1 MDLRPDMSAG
11 DRLKVARRAA
21 GLTQEQLAE
30 RSGVNV
36 DTIRKLEQNQRHSMR
51 VTTANALAKAVG
63 IETTGLLL
71 GVAED
76 DRADDPQL
84 RRIREARVPAEDFV
98 PRVDADDEDA
108 APDLMLLR
116 QSVEDTWSSYHAGD
130 FGAVGQIVPDLIM
143 EARVAAREH
152 TNGVAASAN
161 GVLAKAL
168 QLGSHAMVH
177 NQA

>member
-1 MDLRPDMSAG
+1 MSAG

-84 RRIREARVPAEDFV
+84 RRIREA
-98 PRVDADDEDA
+98 
-108 APDLMLLR
+108 L
-116 QSVEDTWSSYHAGD
+116 
-130 FGAVGQIVPDLIM
+130 
-143 EARVAAREH
+143 
-152 TNGVAASAN
+152 
-161 GVLAKAL
+161 
-168 QLGSHAMVH
+168 
-177 NQA
+177 